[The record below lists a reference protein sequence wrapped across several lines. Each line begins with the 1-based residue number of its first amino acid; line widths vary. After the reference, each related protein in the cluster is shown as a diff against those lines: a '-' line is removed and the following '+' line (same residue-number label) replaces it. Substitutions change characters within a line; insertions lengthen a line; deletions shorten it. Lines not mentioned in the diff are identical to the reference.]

1 MTAVAPAHRGRGIAT
16 ALKRATIVWAI
27 EAGMRVLETGNDV
40 ENAPMRA
47 VNATLGYRPIP
58 DEIGLRGPLADE
70 GTPVTGNDIRSDNL
84 PPDPDKY
91 DSPRAELARARGL
104 DAPYIPG
111 GEDPE
116 PEIAEREDRYYGRL
130 LVIMVVVIV
139 TAGFVL
145 GIIANLITGPAS

>member
-1 MTAVAPAHRGRGIAT
+1 M
-16 ALKRATIVWAI
+16 
-27 EAGMRVLETGNDV
+27 
-40 ENAPMRA
+40 
-47 VNATLGYRPIP
+47 
-58 DEIGLRGPLADE
+58 
-70 GTPVTGNDIRSDNL
+70 TGNDIRSDNL

-145 GIIANLITGPAS
+145 GIIVNIITGPAS

>member
-1 MTAVAPAHRGRGIAT
+1 
-16 ALKRATIVWAI
+16 
-27 EAGMRVLETGNDV
+27 
-40 ENAPMRA
+40 
-47 VNATLGYRPIP
+47 
-58 DEIGLRGPLADE
+58 
-70 GTPVTGNDIRSDNL
+70 VTGNDIRSENL

-111 GEDPE
+111 GEDPQ

-145 GIIANLITGPAS
+145 GIIANLVTGPAS